1 VRTPGK
7 ALVCDADCAAMFGPT
22 DLYRTFQRLRQEA
35 RRNGWARRWIN
46 WHGLPKLADLCPE
59 HSEIGWV
66 M

>member
-1 VRTPGK
+1 MNVPGK

-22 DLYRTFQRLRQEA
+22 DLCRTFQRLRQEA

-46 WHGLPKLADLCPE
+46 WHGQAKLADLCPA
-59 HSEIGWV
+59 HSGTGMV